1 MLASALGEVDAS
13 RYPLAHDNPMK
24 IVHVETGR
32 HFYGGAQQVIW
43 LINGLAAQGIENLLV
58 CPPDSAIDK
67 VARSASIPVHNLDC
81 AGDHDLQFAWQLRKL
96 ARKER
101 PDVVHCHSRRGADF
115 LGGQALAL
123 TGVPAVLSR
132 RVDHVESRILAKW
145 RYRPFRRVIAIS
157 DHIADVLKDSGLDP
171 ERLVTI
177 RSAVDT
183 DSINATPDCHAFRT
197 EFEIDKDDFVIAM
210 IAQFIPRKGH
220 RFLFDVIPNFR
231 DGYPNIKVL
240 LFGSGPLEAELRALA
255 TMMNLY
261 GTLQF
266 AGFRE
271 DLDDYL
277 ACIDLLI
284 HPAVREGLGV
294 AMLKAAA
301 ACVPV
306 LAFDTAG
313 SQEAVVHGKTGVLV
327 SSEDVATMQK
337 AIALLIDE
345 TEMRLEFGKAG
356 RQRMKD
362 DFSVD
367 RMVERH
373 IELYASVIDG

>member
-1 MLASALGEVDAS
+1 MLASAFGEVDGC
-13 RYPLAHDNPMK
+13 YPMK

-43 LINGLAAQGIENLLV
+43 LIKGLAARGIENLLV
-58 CPPDSAIDK
+58 CPPDSDIDN
-67 VARSASIPVHNLDC
+67 VARSASIPVQNLHC
-81 AGDHDLQFAWQLRKL
+81 FGDPDLRFAWRLRKL
-96 ARKER
+96 VQRDT

-115 LGGQALAL
+115 LGGQALTL

-132 RVDHVESRILAKW
+132 RVDHPESGLLARW
-145 RYRPFRRVIAIS
+145 RFRPFRKVIAIS
-157 DHIADVLKDSGLDP
+157 GHIAAVLEDGGLDP
-171 ERLVTI
+171 ERLITI
-177 RSAVDT
+177 RSAVDIG
-183 DSINATPDCHAFRT
+183 SINATPDCDAFRK
-197 EFEIDKDDFVIAM
+197 EFEIDEGDFVIAM

-220 RFLFDVIPNFR
+220 RFLFDVIPNLR
-231 DGYPNIKVL
+231 DGYPNIRVL

-255 TMMNLY
+255 MTMNLH

-277 ACIDLLI
+277 ACIDLLV
-284 HPAVREGLGV
+284 HPALQEGLGV

-301 ACVPV
+301 AGVAV

-313 SQEAVVHGKTGVLV
+313 AQEAVVHGKTGALV
-327 SSEDVATMQK
+327 APEDVATLQK

-345 TEMRLEFGKAG
+345 TEMRVEFGEAG

-362 DFSVD
+362 EFSVET
-367 RMVERH
+367 MVERH
-373 IELYASVIDG
+373 IELYESVING

>member
-1 MLASALGEVDAS
+1 MLAFGFDEVDA
-13 RYPLAHDNPMK
+13 PEDPMK
-24 IVHVETGR
+24 IMHVETGR

-43 LINGLAAQGIENLLV
+43 LIEGLAARGVENLLV
-58 CPPDSAIDK
+58 CPPDSGIDRA
-67 VARSASIPVHNLDC
+67 ARSAAIPVRNLRC
-81 AGDHDLQFAWQLRKL
+81 SGDLDLRFAWRLIKL
-96 ARKER
+96 AGSEK

-123 TGVPAVLSR
+123 AGIPAVLSR
-132 RVDHVESRILAKW
+132 RVDHIEPGLLARW

-157 DHIADVLKDSGLDP
+157 GHIATVLEDGGIQP
-171 ERLVTI
+171 ERLEII
-177 RSAVDT
+177 RSAVDV
-183 DSINATPDCHAFRT
+183 DSMNAMPDCDAFRD
-197 EFEIDKDDFVIAM
+197 EFEIADDDFVIAV

-220 RFLFDVIPNFR
+220 RYLFDVIPNLR
-231 DGYPNIKVL
+231 DSYPNIRVL
-240 LFGSGPLEAELRALA
+240 LFGSGPGEARLRALA
-255 TMMNLY
+255 TSMNLF

-277 ACIDLLI
+277 ACIDLLV

-301 ACVPV
+301 AGVPV

-327 SSEDVATMQK
+327 PPEDVATLQK
-337 AIALLIDE
+337 AIAVLIDE
-345 TEMRLEFGKAG
+345 TGMRREFGRAG

-362 DFSVD
+362 EFRIDT
-367 RMVERH
+367 MVERH
-373 IELYASVIDG
+373 IELYDSVIND

>member
-1 MLASALGEVDAS
+1 MLASAFGEVDGC
-13 RYPLAHDNPMK
+13 YPMK
-24 IVHVETGR
+24 IVHVETWR

-43 LINGLAAQGIENLLV
+43 LIKGLAARGIENLLV
-58 CPPDSAIDK
+58 CPPDSDIDN
-67 VARSASIPVHNLDC
+67 VARSASIPVQNLHC
-81 AGDHDLQFAWQLRKL
+81 FGDPDLRFAWRLRKL
-96 ARKER
+96 VQRDT

-115 LGGQALAL
+115 LGGQALTL

-132 RVDHVESRILAKW
+132 RVDHPESGLLARW
-145 RYRPFRRVIAIS
+145 RFRPFRKVIAIS
-157 DHIADVLKDSGLDP
+157 GHIAAVLEDGGLDP
-171 ERLVTI
+171 ERLITI
-177 RSAVDT
+177 RSAVDIG
-183 DSINATPDCHAFRT
+183 SINATPDCDAFRK
-197 EFEIDKDDFVIAM
+197 EFEIDEGDFVIAM

-220 RFLFDVIPNFR
+220 RFLFDVIPNLR
-231 DGYPNIKVL
+231 DGYPNIRVL

-255 TMMNLY
+255 MTMNLH

-277 ACIDLLI
+277 ACIDLLV
-284 HPAVREGLGV
+284 HPALQEGLGV

-301 ACVPV
+301 AGVAV

-313 SQEAVVHGKTGVLV
+313 AQEAVVHGKTGALV
-327 SSEDVATMQK
+327 APEDVATLQK

-345 TEMRLEFGKAG
+345 TEMRVEFGEAG

-362 DFSVD
+362 EFSVET
-367 RMVERH
+367 MVERH
-373 IELYASVIDG
+373 IELYESVING

>member
-1 MLASALGEVDAS
+1 MLASAFVEVDA
-13 RYPLAHDNPMK
+13 DNPMK

-43 LINGLAAQGIENLLV
+43 LIKGLAERGVENLLV
-58 CPPDSAIDK
+58 CPADSGIDK
-67 VARSASIPVHNLDC
+67 VARSASIPVQNLSC
-81 AGDHDLQFAWQLRKL
+81 GGDHDLRFAWQLAKL
-96 ARKER
+96 ARREM

-123 TGVPAVLSR
+123 TGVAAVLSR
-132 RVDHVESRILAKW
+132 RVDHAESGLLARW
-145 RYRPFRRVIAIS
+145 RFRPFRKVIAIS
-157 DHIADVLKDSGLDP
+157 ENIAAVLKDGGLDP

-177 RSAVDT
+177 RSAVDV
-183 DSINATPDCHAFRT
+183 DSINATPDCDAFR
-197 EFEIDKDDFVIAM
+197 EKFEIDKDDFVIAM

-220 RFLFDVIPNFR
+220 RYLFDVLPNLR
-231 DGYPNIKVL
+231 DFYSNIRVL
-240 LFGSGPLEAELRALA
+240 LFGDGPLKKELGGLA
-255 TMMNLY
+255 AAMHLS

-266 AGFRE
+266 AGYRE

-301 ACVPV
+301 AGVPV
-306 LAFDTAG
+306 LAFDVAG
-313 SQEAVVHGKTGVLV
+313 SREAVVHGKTGVLV
-327 SSEDVATMQK
+327 PSEDVVTLQK
-337 AIALLIDE
+337 AIALLIEE
-345 TEMRLEFGKAG
+345 TEMRIEFGEAG

-362 DFSVD
+362 EFTIET
-367 RMVERH
+367 MVERH
-373 IELYASVIDG
+373 IELYESVIND